1 MLVRVRGGEYRCLI
15 RLVWKI
21 DCYRRIHLRSILQ
34 FNVKHNSMALVDGVV
49 HLRFLLFYHLIL
61 LLLLILTSKGSG
73 HSDDCPVSFD
83 CGNLGFIGYP
93 FTKVGFPNCGA
104 LAIRGCD
111 DHNKAAVKSIQLTKG
126 GKPFQVTKIVN
137 YFFKGNPISIIDQNF
152 MNLLMKSACDVF
164 TYVNI
169 TIPPPSPFGTLY
181 MKDNITAFKCNR
193 TQKLITNPPSNFF
206 KNSSCPNY
214 DFYFGDSISDGESN
228 PTFTSCSLFHLP
240 VIGLG
245 FALSGNPYPLLA
257 HEITYQF
264 QLSEECIRC
273 HRDTKGHCRA
283 HNNGQIYCPGNALTK
298 LPEIV
303 KMKGRSSNWKL
314 RLVSAVVVVVAI
326 GVGVLMLLAYCIKKK
341 IVPAAFLLFR
351 KKSSTN
357 QIIEDFLKEHGHLP
371 AARYSYSDVKKITNS
386 FRNKL
391 GQGGFGSV
399 YKGKLH
405 DERVVAVKVLSES
418 KGNGEDFINEVASI
432 SRTSHVNIVRLLGF
446 CLDGSKK
453 ALIYEFMSNGSLEK
467 FIYEEKNALKD
478 DHQLNCKIL
487 YDIAVGVARGLEYLH
502 RGCNTRILHFDIKP
516 HNILLDEDLCPKI
529 SDFGLAKICL
539 KNESIVSVF
548 GARGTP
554 GYIAPEL
561 FSRNFGGVS
570 HKSDVYS
577 YGMMVL
583 EMVGRRKNIKVEVD
597 CSSELYFPHWIYK
610 RLELNQDLGL
620 KCVKNE
626 IDEEMVRKMTV
637 VSLWCIQTDPSN
649 RPSMRKVVEMLEGSL
664 QVLEIPPK
672 PFLSSPSTS
681 SIHVSSEML

>member
-1 MLVRVRGGEYRCLI
+1 MKQI
-15 RLVWKI
+15 
-21 DCYRRIHLRSILQ
+21 
-34 FNVKHNSMALVDGVV
+34 VKHNSMALVDAVL
-49 HLRFLLFYHLIL
+49 HHRFLLLSHLTL
-61 LLLLILTSKGSG
+61 LLLPILTSKGSG
-73 HSDDCPVSFD
+73 HSDDCPDPFD
-83 CGNLGFIGYP
+83 CGYLGFIRYP

-104 LAIRGCD
+104 LPIQGCD
-111 DHNKAAVKSIQLTKG
+111 DPNKTAMKTVKLTQG
-126 GKPFQVTKIVN
+126 GKPFQVTNIVN
-137 YFFKGNPISIIDQNF
+137 CLSKGNSISIIDQNF
-152 MNLLMKSACDVF
+152 TNLLMKSSCEVF
-164 TYVNI
+164 TNVNI
-169 TIPPPSPFGTLY
+169 TLPPSSPFGTFYL
-181 MKDNITAFKCNR
+181 KDNITAFKCKR
-193 TQKLITNPPSNFF
+193 TQKLVTNPPNNFF

-228 PTFTSCSLFHLP
+228 RSFTSCSLFHLP
-240 VIGLG
+240 VIQLG

-264 QLSEECIRC
+264 QPSDDCERC
-273 HRDTKGHCRA
+273 YRDTNGHCRA
-283 HNNGQIYCPGNALTK
+283 HNNGQIYCSG
-298 LPEIV
+298 
-303 KMKGRSSNWKL
+303 KGRSSTWKL
-314 RLVSAVVVVVAI
+314 QLIIAVVVLVTI
-326 GVGVLMLLAYCIKKK
+326 GVGGLMLLAYCIRKK
-341 IVPAAFLLFR
+341 ITPPAFLLFR
-351 KKSSTN
+351 EKSSTN

-405 DERVVAVKVLSES
+405 DECVVAVKVLSES
-418 KGNGEDFINEVASI
+418 KGDGEDFINEVASI

-467 FIYEEKNALKD
+467 FIYEEKNPLKD
-478 DHQLNCKIL
+478 DHQLDCKIL

-539 KNESIVSVF
+539 KNESIVSIF

-583 EMVGRRKNIKVEVD
+583 EMVSQRKNIKVEVD

-610 RLELNQDLGL
+610 HLELNQDLGL

-626 IDEEMVRKMTV
+626 IDEEMVRKMTM
-637 VSLWCIQTDPSN
+637 ITFGATGATGD
-649 RPSMRKVVEMLEGSL
+649 K
-664 QVLEIPPK
+664 
-672 PFLSSPSTS
+672 
-681 SIHVSSEML
+681 SIASQYE